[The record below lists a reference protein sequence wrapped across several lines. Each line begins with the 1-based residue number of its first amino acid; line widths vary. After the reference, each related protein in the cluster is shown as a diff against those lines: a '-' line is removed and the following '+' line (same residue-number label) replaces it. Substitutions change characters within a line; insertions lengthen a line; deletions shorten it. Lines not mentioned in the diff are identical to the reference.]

1 MKHLKM
7 VLAVV
12 LLSGCE
18 VKVDDLEVFIAE
30 VKQTTTVNIEPYP
43 EFESKPTFIYSA
55 DALRMPTASRHPTS
69 RRYQASASRH
79 PATRRYQASASR
91 HPASRRYPWKK

>member
-7 VLAVV
+7 VLAAV

-30 VKQTTTVNIEPYP
+30 VKQTTTINIEPYP

-55 DALRMPTASRHPTS
+55 DTLRSPFQRPRNTGAGVEINVSTQLNCAQPDFNRSKQPL
-69 RRYQASASRH
+69 
-79 PATRRYQASASR
+79 
-91 HPASRRYPWKK
+91 